1 MTSWPRFCVRWGSAS
16 PVQHPPHLHGQ
27 GGRLGACRHDA
38 VKTSSRRCPRSSWG
52 EFPLYSG
59 WCLQSGKCEKIFINY
74 VLVSS
79 CAITF
84 GSSLFSNS
92 ENSSTWSQ
100 LFSGD
105 KRPSGMG
112 SSVQRLSAGEKQVH
126 GQEEEMLF
134 RWLVVAEHFQHLIA
148 FSVLVSSRSGQQN
161 LKLQT
166 CHVGAGHRRC
176 ITWLTCLSRK
186 ACSSSTGRLLKKNQ
200 STSPTQTPPKRTE
213 RLKETDINIIEKSD
227 GREVL
232 FEVAWSV
239 HTYLCQNSWPDWK
252 KCHVLTDHSQV
263 WRFSAP
269 ELLPRG

>member
-1 MTSWPRFCVRWGSAS
+1 M
-16 PVQHPPHLHGQ
+16 
-27 GGRLGACRHDA
+27 
-38 VKTSSRRCPRSSWG
+38 
-52 EFPLYSG
+52 
-59 WCLQSGKCEKIFINY
+59 
-74 VLVSS
+74 SS

-112 SSVQRLSAGEKQVH
+112 SPVQRLSAGEKQIH
-126 GQEEEMLF
+126 GQEDEMFF

-186 ACSSSTGRLLKKNQ
+186 ACSSSTGRLLKKKSVYFSNLN
-200 STSPTQTPPKRTE
+200 SPKKDRETE
-213 RLKETDINIIEKSD
+213 RNRHKYH
-227 GREVL
+227 REEWWERSIVWGSL
-232 FEVAWSV
+232 
-239 HTYLCQNSWPDWK
+239 HTYL
-252 KCHVLTDHSQV
+252 SQKTV
-263 WRFSAP
+263 DQTERSVTC
-269 ELLPRG
+269 